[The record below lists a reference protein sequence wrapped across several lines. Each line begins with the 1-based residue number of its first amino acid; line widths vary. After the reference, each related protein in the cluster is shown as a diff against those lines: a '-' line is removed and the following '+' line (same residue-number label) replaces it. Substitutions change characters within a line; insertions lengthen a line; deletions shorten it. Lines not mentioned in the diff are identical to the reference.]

1 MEKRPRP
8 FTAEKRFAEISGS
21 TASITN
27 DDLLDAF
34 NDLSAYVKE
43 VLSRASRL
51 ESSPSSSPAPEEE
64 PEEEPGEENKDKIET
79 DSGDGI
85 ETPDDTNADLSRLIG
100 EVAALKSANPDE
112 DKLPLARHELET
124 VVEITDKA
132 ANEIMNQTDEIQIV
146 IDKIRDDIA
155 SGDTA
160 KVEGHLS
167 SLEGIATNLL
177 MACEFQDLT
186 GQRINKVSNTIH
198 RLEEQIGDLFL
209 TLGIAEGTGAGGL
222 DVTDS
227 GDERPDKDL
236 LHGPQDED
244 ASGSISQADID
255 AMFD

>member
-21 TASITN
+21 TGAITN

-43 VLSRASRL
+43 VLSRT
-51 ESSPSSSPAPEEE
+51 SSADSPLSPEE
-64 PEEEPGEENKDKIET
+64 GN
-79 DSGDGI
+79 GDEKESASDAPP
-85 ETPDDTNADLSRLIG
+85 ETPPETPNDPQADLSRLTG
-100 EVAALKSANPDE
+100 AVAALKSANPDE
-112 DKLPLARHELET
+112 DKLLLARQELET
-124 VVEITDKA
+124 VVEATDKA
-132 ANEIMNQTDEIQIV
+132 ANEIMNQTDEIQTV
-146 IDKIRDDIA
+146 IDNIRDEIS
-155 SGDTA
+155 SGNTA
-160 KVEGHLS
+160 KVEVHLS
-167 SLEGIATNLL
+167 SLEGVATNLL

-227 GDERPDKDL
+227 GDERPDRDL
-236 LHGPQDED
+236 LHGPQDEG
-244 ASGSISQADID
+244 AGGTISQADID

>member
-21 TASITN
+21 TGAITN

-43 VLSRASRL
+43 VLTRASLL
-51 ESSPSSSPAPEEE
+51 ESSPFPEEE
-64 PEEEPGEENKDKIET
+64 SEDDIET
-79 DSGDGI
+79 DSDDAE
-85 ETPDDTNADLSRLIG
+85 ETPDDPHADLSRLTG

-112 DKLPLARHELET
+112 EKLLLARQELET
-124 VVEITDKA
+124 VVEATDKA
-132 ANEIMNQTDEIQIV
+132 ANEIMDQTDEIQTV
-146 IDKIRDDIA
+146 IDKIRDEIS
-155 SGDTA
+155 SGNTA
-160 KVEGHLS
+160 KVEVHLS
-167 SLEGIATNLL
+167 SLEVVATNLL

-198 RLEEQIGDLFL
+198 RFEEQIGDLFL
-209 TLGIAEGTGAGGL
+209 TLGITEGTGAGGL

-227 GDERPDKDL
+227 GDERPDQDL
-236 LHGPQDED
+236 LHGPQDEG
-244 ASGSISQADID
+244 AGGTISQADID